1 LLKYTAARF
10 LVFILFL
17 SVFYLFGLR
26 DLVLVAVALLVSGV
40 VSLFVLDKTR
50 ADAAEKLFKKFKK
63 TD

>member
-1 LLKYTAARF
+1 
-10 LVFILFL
+10 VFILFL